1 MGSASNKNQNG
12 ICIKSNTAHLISLG
26 NSRLSTEVTLFE
38 ILGNLTIGAGDSC
51 DIVLK
56 GAGILDVHCRCS
68 RKEVTDGEK
77 SDENLGD
84 VTITPFES
92 AKVYVE
98 ERLLISNDE
107 YVLQQGDV
115 IRLGESVLLRFNFP
129 AKAAILKSNA
139 MEHNKKTISDN
150 YEVLKKNLNTNC
162 VNFTEFSN
170 SSDKTLNNNVKITD
184 KMKNLKMKGNDSYPK
199 ISNLQVFP
207 VTSKS
212 IENCSNLSNGTA
224 NNNIDEMQQLEDV
237 LKMFVEYNNNNG
249 CSSSEA
255 VNQSSR
261 NNILQTSSEKINITH
276 QNRIKTNGSLP
287 KNFNTK
293 DHAQNHF
300 EFYESESSRATDDIE
315 VYKKPQSPRT
325 RIKTFVS
332 SPTSN
337 SSTKS
342 LSPTDNNDKSYEYDK
357 NSTSNEK
364 DYEKLIRSFEEKF
377 RMDIYNIQH
386 CENLNHIDVRSNIAD
401 NNNLHSNNSLNGE
414 KNEILAKIR
423 ELKILISDIQFQESE
438 TFLESDVEKSLVWA
452 EMSNEKTNLA
462 LLNEKLQAIKA
473 KMKQLEMTRLKR
485 QKQQEIQQIKLK
497 NTIKDKE
504 AEIKMLEEQKGV
516 SIKTESR
523 LDELQESLE
532 SDIKTYEDLEFHY
545 LEEETDWAS
554 LMEEYKENIS
564 MFTKQIEDKKNYIHQ
579 LEQTSRDNESS
590 TQNDQKTLETKLFNL
605 KQKLENEREKLKNI
619 DKILSSKIAPVTEPN
634 SIQISNNNTS
644 SAFDGDKSFNNSIV
658 ATSSDIMSKSFNENM
673 FFNRSKIEVS
683 YFDFSMTT
691 ESLPRNSKIVPNSSP
706 ERKQVVSATTPKRVM
721 ESDLNDSPLMMPKYH
736 SLSSINYVNDNN
748 NSQKKVIVPIMNGNV
763 KNDEN
768 RQRPSTSSSSSS
780 SSRNAVQLRTL
791 PKQKRPLTQFLPNF
805 QLDFNLRKHIE
816 TAGHQIQLCPHII
829 IDGKSF
835 VIRSRLISSFNAL
848 FLLLF

>member
-1 MGSASNKNQNG
+1 M
-12 ICIKSNTAHLISLG
+12 
-26 NSRLSTEVTLFE
+26 
-38 ILGNLTIGAGDSC
+38 
-51 DIVLK
+51 
-56 GAGILDVHCRCS
+56 
-68 RKEVTDGEK
+68 
-77 SDENLGD
+77 
-84 VTITPFES
+84 TITPFEN

-98 ERLLISNDE
+98 GTLLISNDE

-139 MEHNKKTISDN
+139 MEHNKKTINDN

-162 VNFTEFSN
+162 VNFTEFSA

-184 KMKNLKMKGNDSYPK
+184 KMKNLKMKANDSYPK

-207 VTSKS
+207 ITSKS
-212 IENCSNLSNGTA
+212 IENCSNLSNVGTA
-224 NNNIDEMQQLEDV
+224 CNNIDEMQQLEDV
-237 LKMFVEYNNNNG
+237 LKMFVEYNNSNSNSNNNNG
-249 CSSSEA
+249 CSSNEA

-261 NNILQTSSEKINITH
+261 NNILQTSSEKINTTH

-287 KNFNTK
+287 KNFHTK

-300 EFYESESSRATDDIE
+300 EFYDNDSTRATDDIE
-315 VYKKPQSPRT
+315 IYKKPQSPRT

-357 NSTSNEK
+357 NASSNEK

-386 CENLNHIDVRSNIAD
+386 CENLNHIDVPD
-401 NNNLHSNNSLNGE
+401 NNNSHSSSSLNGE

-438 TFLESDVEKSLVWA
+438 TFLESDVEKSLVLA

-497 NTIKDKE
+497 NIIKDKE
-504 AEIKMLEEQKGV
+504 AEIKMLEEQKEV
-516 SIKTESR
+516 SIHTENR

-545 LEEETDWAS
+545 LEEETDW
-554 LMEEYKENIS
+554 
-564 MFTKQIEDKKNYIHQ
+564 
-579 LEQTSRDNESS
+579 
-590 TQNDQKTLETKLFNL
+590 
-605 KQKLENEREKLKNI
+605 
-619 DKILSSKIAPVTEPN
+619 
-634 SIQISNNNTS
+634 
-644 SAFDGDKSFNNSIV
+644 
-658 ATSSDIMSKSFNENM
+658 
-673 FFNRSKIEVS
+673 
-683 YFDFSMTT
+683 
-691 ESLPRNSKIVPNSSP
+691 
-706 ERKQVVSATTPKRVM
+706 
-721 ESDLNDSPLMMPKYH
+721 
-736 SLSSINYVNDNN
+736 
-748 NSQKKVIVPIMNGNV
+748 
-763 KNDEN
+763 
-768 RQRPSTSSSSSS
+768 
-780 SSRNAVQLRTL
+780 
-791 PKQKRPLTQFLPNF
+791 
-805 QLDFNLRKHIE
+805 
-816 TAGHQIQLCPHII
+816 
-829 IDGKSF
+829 
-835 VIRSRLISSFNAL
+835 
-848 FLLLF
+848 